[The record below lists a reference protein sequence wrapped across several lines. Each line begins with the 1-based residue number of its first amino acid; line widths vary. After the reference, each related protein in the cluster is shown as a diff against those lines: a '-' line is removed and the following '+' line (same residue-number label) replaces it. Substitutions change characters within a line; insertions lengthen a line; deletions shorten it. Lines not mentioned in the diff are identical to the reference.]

1 RSALQYDHDLHA
13 GLGTVRPARA
23 EHGQCE
29 HGGVVHRQRRGEHG
43 LRRDQYPRQGGAVMK
58 PNVTQEQG
66 FTLIEVII
74 AVLVLTV
81 GVLGLVTS
89 AALVTRMIGRG
100 HRSAVQVAFSQRR
113 LEMLRSTAC
122 TNQATGTD
130 VLMRGGVPVDSL
142 SW

>member
-1 RSALQYDHDLHA
+1 
-13 GLGTVRPARA
+13 
-23 EHGQCE
+23 
-29 HGGVVHRQRRGEHG
+29 
-43 LRRDQYPRQGGAVMK
+43 MK
-58 PNVTQEQG
+58 PNLKQEQG

-142 SW
+142 SWQFVNRGNSTWQVIMTSKYQTDRGRWRSEISETEISCII

>member
-1 RSALQYDHDLHA
+1 
-13 GLGTVRPARA
+13 
-23 EHGQCE
+23 
-29 HGGVVHRQRRGEHG
+29 
-43 LRRDQYPRQGGAVMK
+43 MK
-58 PNVTQEQG
+58 PNVTQERG

-142 SW
+142 SWQFVNRGNSTWQVIMTSKYQTDRGRWRSEISETEISCII

>member
-1 RSALQYDHDLHA
+1 
-13 GLGTVRPARA
+13 
-23 EHGQCE
+23 
-29 HGGVVHRQRRGEHG
+29 
-43 LRRDQYPRQGGAVMK
+43 MK

-142 SW
+142 SWQFVNRGNSTWQVIMTSKYQTDRGRWRSEISETEISCII

>member
-1 RSALQYDHDLHA
+1 
-13 GLGTVRPARA
+13 
-23 EHGQCE
+23 
-29 HGGVVHRQRRGEHG
+29 
-43 LRRDQYPRQGGAVMK
+43 MK

-142 SW
+142 SWQFVNRGNSTWQVIMTTKYQTDRGRWRSEISETEISCII

>member
-1 RSALQYDHDLHA
+1 
-13 GLGTVRPARA
+13 
-23 EHGQCE
+23 
-29 HGGVVHRQRRGEHG
+29 
-43 LRRDQYPRQGGAVMK
+43 MK

-122 TNQATGTD
+122 TSQATGTD

-142 SW
+142 SWQFVDRGNSTWQVIMTSKYQTDRGRWRSEISETEISCII

>member
-1 RSALQYDHDLHA
+1 
-13 GLGTVRPARA
+13 
-23 EHGQCE
+23 
-29 HGGVVHRQRRGEHG
+29 
-43 LRRDQYPRQGGAVMK
+43 MK
-58 PNVTQEQG
+58 PNVKQEQG
-66 FTLIEVII
+66 FTLVEVII

-81 GVLGLVTS
+81 GLLGLVGS

-100 HRSAVQVAFSQRR
+100 HRSGVQVAFSQRR

-142 SW
+142 SWQFVNRGNSTWQVIMTSKYQTDRGKWRSEISETEISCII

>member
-1 RSALQYDHDLHA
+1 
-13 GLGTVRPARA
+13 
-23 EHGQCE
+23 
-29 HGGVVHRQRRGEHG
+29 
-43 LRRDQYPRQGGAVMK
+43 MK

-122 TNQATGTD
+122 TSQATGTD

-142 SW
+142 SWQFVNRGNSTWQVIMTSKYQTDRGNWRSEISETEISCII

>member
-1 RSALQYDHDLHA
+1 
-13 GLGTVRPARA
+13 
-23 EHGQCE
+23 
-29 HGGVVHRQRRGEHG
+29 
-43 LRRDQYPRQGGAVMK
+43 MK

-142 SW
+142 SWQFVNLGNSTWQVIMTSKYQTDRGNWRSEISETEISCII

>member
-1 RSALQYDHDLHA
+1 
-13 GLGTVRPARA
+13 
-23 EHGQCE
+23 
-29 HGGVVHRQRRGEHG
+29 
-43 LRRDQYPRQGGAVMK
+43 MK

-142 SW
+142 SWQFVNRGNSTWQVIMTSKYQTDRGNWRSEISETEISCII

>member
-1 RSALQYDHDLHA
+1 
-13 GLGTVRPARA
+13 
-23 EHGQCE
+23 
-29 HGGVVHRQRRGEHG
+29 
-43 LRRDQYPRQGGAVMK
+43 MK

-142 SW
+142 SWQFVNLGNSTWQVIMTSKYQTDRGRWRSEISETEISCII

>member
-1 RSALQYDHDLHA
+1 
-13 GLGTVRPARA
+13 
-23 EHGQCE
+23 
-29 HGGVVHRQRRGEHG
+29 
-43 LRRDQYPRQGGAVMK
+43 MK
-58 PNVTQEQG
+58 PNVKQEQG
-66 FTLIEVII
+66 FTLVEVII

-81 GVLGLVTS
+81 GLLGLVGS

-100 HRSAVQVAFSQRR
+100 HRSGVQVAFSQRR

-142 SW
+142 SWQFVNRGNSTWQVIMTSKYQTERGRWRSEISETEISCII

>member
-1 RSALQYDHDLHA
+1 
-13 GLGTVRPARA
+13 
-23 EHGQCE
+23 
-29 HGGVVHRQRRGEHG
+29 
-43 LRRDQYPRQGGAVMK
+43 MK

-122 TNQATGTD
+122 TSQATGTD

-142 SW
+142 SWQFVNLGNSTWQVIMTSKYQTDRGRWRSEISETEISCII